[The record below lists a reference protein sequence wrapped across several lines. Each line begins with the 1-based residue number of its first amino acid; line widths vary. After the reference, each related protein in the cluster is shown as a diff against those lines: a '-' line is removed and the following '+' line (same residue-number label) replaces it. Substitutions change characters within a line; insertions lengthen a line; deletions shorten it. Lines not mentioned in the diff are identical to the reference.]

1 MPESKLISTREI
13 VFKNEDEKQLFIA
26 QCKKLVPDSLVK
38 SIKPEEFESA
48 VYDLIVDILRAFES
62 RNEKTYGKT
71 DVTYL
76 EPSWFLKWQLSVKL
90 DFDFKSG
97 NLLVKSDIDDEFE
110 KTYFYAIYFNGFVEI
125 K

>member
-1 MPESKLISTREI
+1 MPKSKLNSTREI

-26 QCKKLVPDSLVK
+26 QCKQIVPDLLLK
-38 SIKPEEFESA
+38 SIKPKEFEAA

-62 RNEKTYGKT
+62 RNEKTYGET

-90 DFDFKSG
+90 DFDFESKR
-97 NLLVKSDIDDEFE
+97 LLVKSDIDYEFE
-110 KTYFYAIYFNGFVEI
+110 KSYFYAGYFNGFIEI